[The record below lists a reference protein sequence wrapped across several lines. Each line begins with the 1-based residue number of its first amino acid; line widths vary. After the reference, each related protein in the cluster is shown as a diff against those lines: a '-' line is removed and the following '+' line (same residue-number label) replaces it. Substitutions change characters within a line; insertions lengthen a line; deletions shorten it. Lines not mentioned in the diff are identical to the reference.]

1 MKNMQ
6 WVLRFYESSA
16 VSELLPLY
24 FCNFHQEKVSNVA
37 VLRLKFKRNGTTYN
51 LGVVSNVVTDTD
63 GSDGVIVDPWEN
75 FVAQW
80 NTFWNKAG
88 NWLSRYWWIL
98 LIVVVVI
105 VLGVLSA
112 YFPWLRVGLVNGLKV
127 VGKGLWYIVSAPAR
141 LMVLIADKAKARKDN
156 SG

>member
-24 FCNFHQEKVSNVA
+24 FCNFKQEKVSDVA

-63 GSDGVIVDPWEN
+63 GSDGVIVDSWEN

-98 LIVVVVI
+98 LIVV
-105 VLGVLSA
+105 
-112 YFPWLRVGLVNGLKV
+112 
-127 VGKGLWYIVSAPAR
+127 
-141 LMVLIADKAKARKDN
+141 
-156 SG
+156 